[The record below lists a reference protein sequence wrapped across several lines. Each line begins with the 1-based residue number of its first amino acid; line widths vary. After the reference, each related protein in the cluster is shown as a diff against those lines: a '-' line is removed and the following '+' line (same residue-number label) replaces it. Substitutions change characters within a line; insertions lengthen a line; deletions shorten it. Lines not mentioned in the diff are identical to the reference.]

1 MKAGITALDSFNV
14 SITVQTFFG
23 VTKRF
28 LPGPISNKC
37 FYCVYD
43 AGIATTR

>member
-14 SITVQTFFG
+14 SITVQTFFR

-28 LPGPISNKC
+28 PGPISNKC